1 MYIIECFFFKC
12 LPLSFRLY
20 SFQNTNY
27 PCEQILRLDKC
38 NSNNRHNSH
47 NRAVIIKHN
56 RQQ

>member
-12 LPLSFRLY
+12 LPINFRWY

-27 PCEQILRLDKC
+27 PCDIQILRLDKW
-38 NSNNRHNSH
+38 NSNNRHN
-47 NRAVIIKHN
+47 RTVIIEHN